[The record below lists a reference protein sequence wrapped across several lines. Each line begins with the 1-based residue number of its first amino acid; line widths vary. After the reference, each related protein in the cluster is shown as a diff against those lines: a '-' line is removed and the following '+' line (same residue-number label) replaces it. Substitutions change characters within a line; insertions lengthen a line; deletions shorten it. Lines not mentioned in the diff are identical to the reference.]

1 MEKLDLK
8 KQHKALYGA
17 RKDRFEIVDVPPL
30 QYVRLDGEGDPN
42 TAEAYRTGVAW
53 LYSVSYAMKS
63 ASKAEL
69 GRDYVVGPLEAL
81 WWADDMSSFITRKKS
96 DWRWTVMILQPDFVT
111 AALSDRA
118 VERAAKKLGAPPP
131 SLRFESY
138 HEGLSV
144 QILHIGSYD
153 DEGPTLARLHQE
165 FLPANG
171 LEETG
176 HHHEIYLSDPR
187 KVPAEKLRT
196 ILRQPV
202 KRTGA

>member
-53 LYSVSYAMKS
+53 LYSVSYGMKF